1 MKDLL
6 KDYLHPVILSAL
18 AVFAPIQGIIITA
31 GVIIA
36 VDLITGI
43 LAAKKR
49 GEKIS
54 SAGLRRSLSKMLI
67 YQTAILT
74 GFLME
79 TYLLHDIFPITK
91 LVGGAIGAVESL
103 SVFENLNQ
111 LSGNNIFKKVVD
123 LLGSANDKKRDSE
136 EPPKD

>member
-6 KDYLHPVILSAL
+6 NKYLLPSIISA
-18 AVFAPIQGIIITA
+18 ASVFAPIKGIIITV
-31 GVIIA
+31 GVVIV

-49 GEKIS
+49 GEKIT
-54 SAGLRRSLSKMLI
+54 SAGLRRSLSKALI

-79 TYLLHDIFPITK
+79 KYLLADIVPITK
-91 LVGGAIGAVESL
+91 LVAGAIGSVEAL
-103 SVFENLNQ
+103 SIFENLNKI
-111 LSGNNIFKKVVD
+111 SDNNLFSKVIE
-123 LLGSANDKKRDSE
+123 LLGSINDKKKGSE